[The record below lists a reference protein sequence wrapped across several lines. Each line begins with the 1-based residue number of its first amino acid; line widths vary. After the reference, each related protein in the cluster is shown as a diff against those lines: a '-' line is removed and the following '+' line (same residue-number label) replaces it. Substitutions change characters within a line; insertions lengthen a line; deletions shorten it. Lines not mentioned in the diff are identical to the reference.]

1 MEFKRDLLKK
11 KFRELCPFFVNHVNH
26 IQQSTEYIFTFFR
39 QNILEHAFVRIFASP
54 FDSVNGACRGSDK
67 KFFARKKSSVASV
80 SSHQR
85 ILFVLLLTRNFF
97 LCAIR
102 RAAPALFESISSRL
116 KRFRDSVIVMRSV
129 DMHCARLNARNGG
142 YFFDSLPLVRGG
154 AMSKAD
160 LTTPV
165 HPLRYKLT
173 LVKVDLSFNKVPH

>member
-1 MEFKRDLLKK
+1 MAL
-11 KFRELCPFFVNHVNH
+11 
-26 IQQSTEYIFTFFR
+26 SY
-39 QNILEHAFVRIFASP
+39 
-54 FDSVNGACRGSDK
+54 RGSDK
-67 KFFARKKSSVASV
+67 KFFARKKRSVASV

-129 DMHCARLNARNGG
+129 DMHCARRRLNARNGG
-142 YFFDSLPLVRGG
+142 YFDSLPLVRGG

-165 HPLRYKLT
+165 SSSAIQT
-173 LVKVDLSFNKVPH
+173 DSC